1 MSFILLRQMRKFIKD
16 IVLSI
21 LINAGILYWLSF
33 YNFGILIE
41 TQGSFI
47 KSYLI
52 LGFLFWIVNF
62 WLKKILHI
70 VSFPLKLLT
79 FGLFSIVIN
88 VGVIYFFANLINTY
102 YGEIATIT
110 LPSEWIK
117 VLFLSIII
125 SFAYALLSKILK

>member
-41 TQGSFI
+41 TQGSVI

-125 SFAYALLSKILK
+125 SFAYALLSNILK

>member
-41 TQGSFI
+41 TQGSVV

>member
-1 MSFILLRQMRKFIKD
+1 MRKFIKD

-41 TQGSFI
+41 TQGSVI

-88 VGVIYFFANLINTY
+88 VGVIYFFVNLINTY

>member
-41 TQGSFI
+41 TQGSVI

-70 VSFPLKLLT
+70 VSFPLKFLT
-79 FGLFSIVIN
+79 FGIFSIVIN

>member
-41 TQGSFI
+41 TQGSVI

-117 VLFLSIII
+117 VLLLSIII

>member
-1 MSFILLRQMRKFIKD
+1 MRKFIKD

-41 TQGSFI
+41 TQGSVI

-88 VGVIYFFANLINTY
+88 VGVIYLFANLINTY

>member
-1 MSFILLRQMRKFIKD
+1 MSFILLRQMRKLIKD

-41 TQGSFI
+41 TQGSVI

>member
-41 TQGSFI
+41 TQGSVI

>member
-41 TQGSFI
+41 TQGSVI

-79 FGLFSIVIN
+79 FGFFSIVIN

>member
-1 MSFILLRQMRKFIKD
+1 MRKFIKD

-41 TQGSFI
+41 TQGSVI

-52 LGFLFWIVNF
+52 IGFLFWIVNF

-88 VGVIYFFANLINTY
+88 VGVIYLFANLINTY

>member
-1 MSFILLRQMRKFIKD
+1 MRKFIKD

-41 TQGSFI
+41 TQGSVI

-70 VSFPLKLLT
+70 VSFRLKLLT

>member
-41 TQGSFI
+41 TQGSVI

-79 FGLFSIVIN
+79 FWLFSIVIN

>member
-41 TQGSFI
+41 TQGSVI

-117 VLFLSIII
+117 VLFLCIII

>member
-41 TQGSFI
+41 TQGSVI

-88 VGVIYFFANLINTY
+88 VGVIYLFANLINTY

>member
-41 TQGSFI
+41 TQGSVI

-52 LGFLFWIVNF
+52 IGFLFWIVNF

-88 VGVIYFFANLINTY
+88 VGVIYLFANLINTY

>member
-41 TQGSFI
+41 TQGSVI

-52 LGFLFWIVNF
+52 IGFLFWIVNF

>member
-1 MSFILLRQMRKFIKD
+1 MRKFIKD

-41 TQGSFI
+41 TQGSVI

-62 WLKKILHI
+62 WLKKILRI
-70 VSFPLKLLT
+70 VSFRLKLLT

>member
-41 TQGSFI
+41 TQGSVI

-52 LGFLFWIVNF
+52 LGSLFWIVNF

-125 SFAYALLSKILK
+125 PFAYALLSKILK

>member
-41 TQGSFI
+41 TQGSVI

-102 YGEIATIT
+102 YGEIARIT

>member
-41 TQGSFI
+41 TQGSVI

-88 VGVIYFFANLINTY
+88 VGVVYFFANLINTY

>member
-1 MSFILLRQMRKFIKD
+1 LSFILLRQMRKFIKD

-41 TQGSFI
+41 TQGSVI

>member
-41 TQGSFI
+41 TQGSVV

-88 VGVIYFFANLINTY
+88 VGVIYFFANFINTY

>member
-1 MSFILLRQMRKFIKD
+1 MRKFIKD

-41 TQGSFI
+41 TQGSVI

-70 VSFPLKLLT
+70 VSFPLNAFLL
-79 FGLFSIVIN
+79 
-88 VGVIYFFANLINTY
+88 
-102 YGEIATIT
+102 
-110 LPSEWIK
+110 
-117 VLFLSIII
+117 
-125 SFAYALLSKILK
+125 

>member
-21 LINAGILYWLSF
+21 LINAGILYWLTF

-41 TQGSFI
+41 TQGSVI